1 MFHVQNTAFALAL
14 TGLAFWPENV
24 VKEMNE
30 ELKGHAAHLHTARGM
45 SNTHMWNAST
55 MADFLPF
62 LAVELR
68 TRRLALKLRMADSK
82 ALFLAD
88 KAAVHCSPTF
98 RRLRER
104 FEQEHNCILVCR
116 EDLVGTVEIPG
127 GWGACGAPND
137 GFHQHFH
144 SLRRAYMRAAI
155 GQGACSKTRGG

>member
-30 ELKGHAAHLHTARGM
+30 ELKGMLHICTQHE
-45 SNTHMWNAST
+45 SNTHMWNART

-68 TRRLALKLRMADSK
+68 TRRLALKLRVADSK
-82 ALFLAD
+82 ALILAD

-104 FEQEHNCILVCR
+104 FEQEHNCILVCG

-155 GQGACSKTRGG
+155 GQG